1 MDDKTGIFTFTGTID
16 KSHDGEITKG
26 RVQREKDRMLRQSQ
40 YQIGERMDPG
50 KMYVVAMTPLHE
62 GDRLLTID
70 LGIKVLIA
78 LSNWTDAEIGDCVV
92 WDGDDM
98 LAREVVPG
106 EIWHFAP
113 YGIFPAL
120 GRFSEGKTHLK
131 IFQRVD

>member
-1 MDDKTGIFTFTGTID
+1 MDEKTGIFTFTGTID
-16 KSHDGEITKG
+16 KSHDGAITQG
-26 RVQREKDRMLRQSQ
+26 WVEREKDRILRQAQ
-40 YQIGERMDPG
+40 YHIGYRVAPG
-50 KMYVVAMTPLHE
+50 KLFVISMTSTHKE
-62 GDRLLTID
+62 ERLYTIN
-70 LGIKVLIA
+70 LEQKLLIA
-78 LSNWTDAEIGDCVV
+78 LSDWTDAQVGDCVV

-120 GRFSEGKTHLK
+120 GRFYEGKTHLK